1 MNAPQ
6 NQKTTSEILTDFTSY
21 VFNHPSA
28 LTTYRELMTAISA
41 EASPRVIIFTGP
53 TGVGKSTL
61 VKAACN
67 RLLQHYQAQMVAE
80 PDFVPV
86 VTISAVPPNGNAFS
100 WKDFYIRLLTDQ
112 HEPLINRKL
121 LLPRQG
127 SLLPD
132 HGLGERALE
141 HSVAD
146 ALRRAVEEYCRRRR
160 TRYLIIDEAHHMLLV
175 NTQQRLDCQ
184 FECLKSLT
192 IQTGVTILLTGT
204 YRLLDILEQS
214 GQLTRRS
221 QVVNFPRYDMRRS
234 SDLLSFRKVLGFLEA
249 ELSKYIPTRLDEN
262 AEYFYRKS
270 AGCVGILKDWLT
282 LCLEHALDEGVTAI
296 DAVFAER
303 FALKNRGL
311 LTIAEEACLG
321 EAKLADVGDDRLTD
335 LLKNGVLL
343 ARDEPSLPTRR
354 RRPGQRN
361 PKRDPVGKDER
372 GQGSGFRTAA

>member
-1 MNAPQ
+1 MKNASA
-6 NQKTTSEILTDFTSY
+6 QKTTTEILADFTSY

-28 LTTYRELMTAISA
+28 STTYRELLTAISA
-41 EASPRVIIFTGP
+41 ESSPRVIIFTGP

-67 RLLQHYQAQMVAE
+67 RLLQHYQPQMEVE

-86 VTISAVPPNGNAFS
+86 VTISAVPPNGTAFS
-100 WKDFYIRLLTDQ
+100 WKDFYIRLLTGQ
-112 HEPLINRKL
+112 HEPLVDRKL
-121 LLPRQG
+121 LIPRQT
-127 SLLPD
+127 SLLPE

-175 NTQQRLDCQ
+175 NSQQRLECQ

-221 QVVNFPRYDMRRS
+221 QVVNFPRYDMRRND
-234 SDLLSFRKVLGFLEA
+234 DLLNFRKVLGFLET
-249 ELSKYIPTRLDEN
+249 ELSKYVPTRLDEN

-282 LCLEHALDEGVTAI
+282 LCLEHALEEKVSSI
-296 DAVFAER
+296 DATFADR

-321 EAKLADVGDDRLTD
+321 EAKLADVSDDRLVD

-343 ARDEPSLPTRR
+343 AREEPSLPARR

-361 PKRDPVGKDER
+361 PKRDPVGINER
-372 GQGSGFRTAA
+372 DHHGGSRPAA

>member
-1 MNAPQ
+1 M
-6 NQKTTSEILTDFTSY
+6 KTTSNQKPITEILADFTSY
-21 VFNHPSA
+21 VFNHPAAS
-28 LTTYRELMTAISA
+28 TTYRELMTTISA
-41 EASPRVIIFTGP
+41 QASPRVIIFTGP

-61 VKAACN
+61 AKAACN
-67 RLLQHYQAQMVAE
+67 RLLQHYQEQMAAE

-86 VTISAVPPNGNAFS
+86 VTISAVPPNGTAFS
-100 WKDFYIRLLTDQ
+100 WKDFYIRLLTGQ
-112 HEPLINRKL
+112 HEPLVDRKL
-121 LLPRQG
+121 LMPRQT
-127 SLLPD
+127 SLLPA

-160 TRYLIIDEAHHMLLV
+160 TRFLIIDEAHHMLLV
-175 NTQQRLDCQ
+175 NSRQRLECQ

-221 QVVNFPRYDMRRS
+221 QVVNFPRYDMRRND
-234 SDLLSFRKVLGFLEA
+234 DLLNFRKVLGFLET
-249 ELSKYIPTRLDEN
+249 ELSKYVPTRLDES

-282 LCLEHALDEGVTAI
+282 LCLEHALEEKVPAI
-296 DAVFAER
+296 DATFAER

-321 EAKLADVGDDRLTD
+321 EAKLADVADDRLVD

-343 ARDEPSLPTRR
+343 ARGDQPLPTQR

-361 PKRDPVGKDER
+361 PKRDPVGKNER
-372 GQGSGFRTAA
+372 DHGDGFRIAA